1 MNRKIQ
7 ILSVVLLGLSS
18 VAYGQIKEEKL
29 ILDKKRE
36 PEVKKIEKKKA
47 TIETVKTFPFDEK
60 SSQPV
65 HYDITDVPA
74 VSDFQASTLEAQDI
88 TPDFSSDYKNN
99 YIRVGMG
106 NYGKVLGDA
115 SLAKNVTEEIE
126 LGADLHFLSTKGL
139 KKVYPWDS
147 KQSTMDISAFMN
159 RYGEKGKLNINLGY
173 GQDNYNYY
181 GIYALAPASDIDIQQ
196 KTNRFVANGY
206 YDHYSNEI
214 LNDVRVKTTFQGDHF
229 DAKESLVDALVNL
242 SKYEVELGVMD
253 GLTMNAD
260 LGLGL
265 NSQTT
270 RFKILDQN
278 YANFLNLSFT
288 PKLTFFKGNSS
299 LMIGSNISQL
309 NTKRD
314 SNLLANSE
322 SYGKTYWFPK
332 AELQV
337 KAMDEF
343 SVFAGVDGGLTLN
356 SYSNLLKQN
365 PYLVSDLVLK
375 PTETKYH
382 AYVGIKGDANDLFKY
397 SAAIGF
403 GRVKDLLYFRANG
416 LFDTDNVTLDRAA
429 YDYANTFS
437 TAYDSG
443 SFSTIQGSIT
453 YIPVENLTLDA
464 EVNYKKYN
472 LDNINRTLN
481 IPTLTGSVAANYS
494 MLQKKLLLG
503 AKVLFNN
510 NKDTNGYRI
519 VNNGID
525 PMVQDE
531 YQNGVISGFVDLNL
545 SAEYQFHE
553 NFSIFALANNLLGKK
568 YEIYKGYQVLGTQ
581 ILGGIKFS
589 F

>member
-1 MNRKIQ
+1 MNRNIQ
-7 ILSVVLLGLSS
+7 LLSVVLLGFSS

-36 PEVKKIEKKKA
+36 PEVRKIEKKKA

-88 TPDFSSDYKNN
+88 TPDFSTDYKNN
-99 YIRVGMG
+99 FIRVGMG

-115 SLAKNVTEEIE
+115 SLAHNVTDDIE

-147 KQSTMDISAFMN
+147 KQSTMEISAFMN
-159 RYGEKGKLNINLGY
+159 RYGEKGKLNLNIGY

-181 GIYALAPASDIDIQQ
+181 GIYALQPASDIDIQQ
-196 KTNRFVANGY
+196 KTNRFSANGY
-206 YDHYSNEI
+206 YDFYSNEI
-214 LNDVRVKTTFQGDHF
+214 LNDVRLKTSFLGDHF
-229 DAKESLVDALVNL
+229 DAKESLVDATVNL
-242 SKYEVELGVMD
+242 SKYEVDLGIMD
-253 GLTMNAD
+253 DLTMNAD
-260 LGLGL
+260 LGIGI

-278 YANFLNLSFT
+278 STDFFNLSFT
-288 PKLTFFKGNSS
+288 PKLTFFKGNST
-299 LMIGSNISQL
+299 LMLGSNISQL
-309 NTKRD
+309 NTK
-314 SNLLANSE
+314 LNSSLFVSAE
-322 SYGKTYWFPK
+322 SFGKTYWFPK

-337 KAMDEF
+337 KAADEF
-343 SVFAGVDGGLTLN
+343 SVFLGVDGGLTLN
-356 SYSNLLKQN
+356 SYTNLLKQN
-365 PYLVSDLVLK
+365 PYLVSDLILK

-382 AYVGIKGDANDLFKY
+382 AYVGIKGDANDRFKY
-397 SAAIGF
+397 NAAIGF

-416 LFDTDNVTLDRAA
+416 LFDTNNVTLDRAA

-443 SFSTIQGSIT
+443 SFSTIQGSVSYNPI
-453 YIPVENLTLDA
+453 ENLNLEA

-472 LDNINRTLN
+472 LDNIERTLN
-481 IPTLTGSVAANYS
+481 IPTLTGSFAANYT
-494 MLQKKLLLG
+494 MLEKKLLLG
-503 AKVLFNN
+503 GKLLFNN
-510 NKDTNGYRI
+510 SKHTNGYRI
-519 VNNGID
+519 ASNGID
-525 PMVQDE
+525 PMVKDE
-531 YQNGVISGFVDLNL
+531 FQNGSISGFLDLNL